1 MADKWYNSTLA
12 QTLMGPGHIEGV
24 ALSGA
29 SGDTF
34 WSGVGDYFSKWD
46 PVFLGPIIDGFR
58 AEDRADA
65 MEAELGPLPEYQVP
79 ESYDRYTQMMRDRA
93 QQQMPGYETMQEDIM
108 GQSAANATGVGQLSS
123 GPEAVMGTGLAYQD
137 ASNQL
142 QDLGLRAAT
151 YKQGNQ
157 QAYAGA
163 VQGRSPYETMEYE
176 YNQWIPWQI
185 GMNEAMSM
193 RNAGMGAQQSG
204 SDTMGAAAMTGLSMI
219 NS

>member
-1 MADKWYNSTLA
+1 MASKFWTETLPG
-12 QTLMGPGHIEGV
+12 LDPIIFGPIAEGV
-24 ALSGA
+24 RR
-29 SGDTF
+29 
-34 WSGVGDYFSKWD
+34 SKS
-46 PVFLGPIIDGFR
+46 
-58 AEDRADA
+58 AEA
-65 MEAELGPLPEYQVP
+65 MEAELGGLPAYEVP

-93 QQQMPGYETMQEDIM
+93 QQQMPGYDTMQEDIM
-108 GQSAANATGVGQLSS
+108 GQAAANATGVGQLSS

-193 RNAGMGAQQSG
+193 RNAGQAAQQSG
-204 SDTMGAAAMTGLSMI
+204 TDTMGASAVTGLSMI